1 LPVARATQHPR
12 MAIGEHWN
20 VVDLMGLMQ
29 QPGAVAS

>member
-1 LPVARATQHPR
+1 